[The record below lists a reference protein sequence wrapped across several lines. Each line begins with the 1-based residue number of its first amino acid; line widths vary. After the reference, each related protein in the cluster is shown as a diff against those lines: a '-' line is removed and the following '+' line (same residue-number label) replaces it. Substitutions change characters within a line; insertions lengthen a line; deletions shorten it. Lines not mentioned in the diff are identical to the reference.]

1 MGLLLPDVLRYRR
14 LVQADGRHVV
24 ALGPE
29 VPVAELVLEVG
40 VLVEHHERALALEV
54 AHEAGHAVSWEVWLT
69 SMWTWSGIRCPSIIS
84 TPLYLAQVAEY
95 LAHVDSLILAVY
107 QFAPI
112 LRCEHDVVLAHPLR
126 VRQAVRFLRHGLH
139 TLSSRILDGLNNRQ
153 YRAGGWFCKA
163 DCHPP
168 A

>member
-54 AHEAGHAVSWEVWLT
+54 AHEAGHADLGRYADQHVDVV
-69 SMWTWSGIRCPSIIS
+69 GHQV
-84 TPLYLAQVAEY
+84 PLDYLHPLVPAQVAEY
-95 LAHVDSLILAVY
+95 LAQRIPVLAVY

-126 VRQAVRFLRHGLH
+126 VRQAIGL
-139 TLSSRILDGLNNRQ
+139 LSHSHHHLYDSDFDGLNNRQ
-153 YRAGGWFCKA
+153 YPSEGWFCKA
-163 DCHPP
+163 GCRPP